1 MLDLLR
7 RAEDL
12 DATDPLA
19 RYRDRFVITDPD
31 TIYLDGNSLGRLPK
45 ATRYRLRHAV
55 EVEWGSDLIRGWDRW
70 IELGREAGDVL
81 AGLVSPGPGSLSG
94 WGACTSPSTRGGV
107 PPRSSRWGGIG
118 RPGSASRSGPGWA
131 RSPVSPWPA
140 STGRW
145 TASSGSSSVPRRC
158 SAGTRPW

>member
-31 TIYLDGNSLGRLPK
+31 TLYLDGNSLGRLPK

-55 EVEWGSDLIRGWDRW
+55 EVEWGSDLIGGWDRW

-81 AGLVSPGPGSLSG
+81 AGVV
-94 WGACTSPSTRGGV
+94 GA
-107 PPRSSRWGGIG
+107 
-118 RPGSASRSGPGWA
+118 RPGEVALSD
-131 RSPVSPWPA
+131 
-140 STGRW
+140 ST
-145 TASSGSSSVPRRC
+145 SVNLYKLAAAALRALPDR
-158 SAGTRPW
+158 GTVLTDDDNFPTD